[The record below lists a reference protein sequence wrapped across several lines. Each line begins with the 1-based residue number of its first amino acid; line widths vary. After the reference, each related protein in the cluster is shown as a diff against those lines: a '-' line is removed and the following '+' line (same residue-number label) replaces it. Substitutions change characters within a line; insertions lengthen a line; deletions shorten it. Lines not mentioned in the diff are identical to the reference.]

1 MNSRMFKRALTRTLP
16 IMAGYLVLGFGFGVL
31 LASKG
36 YGVFY
41 AFLMCIVIYGGS
53 MQYIGAG
60 LLASG
65 AGVVTTALI
74 TLMVHARHIFYALSM
89 IDKFKPVKK
98 FKFYLAFALTD
109 ETYSLLVQEKGLG
122 EQDRM
127 AYYLWVSLLDHLY
140 WIAGSVLGAAAG
152 NLLQFNT
159 AGIEFAMTALF
170 VSIFTG
176 QWLEQKN
183 HSYALL
189 GLGFSALALWV
200 FGPERFLIP
209 AMVLITI
216 ALLLLKKRE
225 EGKDA

>member
-1 MNSRMFKRALTRTLP
+1 
-16 IMAGYLVLGFGFGVL
+16 
-31 LASKG
+31 
-36 YGVFY
+36 
-41 AFLMCIVIYGGS
+41 
-53 MQYIGAG
+53 MQYSGAG
-60 LLASG
+60 LWAAG

-189 GLGFSALALWV
+189 GLGFSALALWA

-216 ALLLLKKRE
+216 ALLLLKKRGE
-225 EGKDA
+225 RKDA